1 MDDAAGAEIGGC
13 ACRGED
19 YCGPV
24 YVVCLPC
31 GRRHDGWAGGV
42 CVEQSHHVLSGLKTA
57 LRSGE
62 QPALSPAICI
72 RREGGSWDSVLL
84 GLRLGSC
91 LNKLRFEIRVNAGE
105 RAALSVQQA
114 EERHLNCS

>member
-1 MDDAAGAEIGGC
+1 MGWGG
-13 ACRGED
+13 
-19 YCGPV
+19 
-24 YVVCLPC
+24 
-31 GRRHDGWAGGV
+31 
-42 CVEQSHHVLSGLKTA
+42 CVEQSHHAMSGLKTV

-72 RREGGSWDSVLL
+72 RREGGCWDSVLL

-105 RAALSVQQA
+105 RAALSMQQQRRDILTA
-114 EERHLNCS
+114 HDKWVKMGPGVLKISC